1 MAVSAALKEKIAALA
16 GGEAPRTGS
25 VGFKF
30 LQFVA
35 ENGGL
40 DASLSCQAIAKA
52 TAWGVPK
59 PGTPSLYTRIDKQA
73 ASCGLTAVYDPA
85 DLKERATSGAGVQ
98 VVLTRGAKAAKKTGA
113 AAKSK
118 SGKAAKGREQEEAM
132 SPSRSRMRIQ
142 LKSFDSGL
150 IDAVV
155 RLIVQTVQRTGARVR
170 GPVPLPVKIS
180 RTTVLISPHKDKD
193 ARDQYEIR
201 THRRLIDVL
210 DPTPL
215 TVDALSQLDLAA
227 GIDVRIKSEV
237 A

>member
-98 VVLTRGAKAAKKTGA
+98 VVLTRGAAGQAAKKAAGA
-113 AAKSK
+113 GKAK
-118 SGKAAKGREQEEAM
+118 SGKAARDREQEEEAM
-132 SPSRSRMRIQ
+132 SPSRSQ
-142 LKSFDSGL
+142 
-150 IDAVV
+150 DAHPAEE
-155 RLIVQTVQRTGARVR
+155 L
-170 GPVPLPVKIS
+170 
-180 RTTVLISPHKDKD
+180 
-193 ARDQYEIR
+193 
-201 THRRLIDVL
+201 
-210 DPTPL
+210 
-215 TVDALSQLDLAA
+215 
-227 GIDVRIKSEV
+227 
-237 A
+237 